1 MAHTTEVVSADVQVT
16 GILDMRTNRITGLDL
31 DIDSYPALPE
41 DGASKKYVD
50 FKKNEIQQNLPVLV
64 NNGTF

>member
-1 MAHTTEVVSADVQVT
+1 MAHTTETVSADVQVT

-31 DIDSYPALPE
+31 DLDFYPQLPE

-50 FKKNEIQQNLPVLV
+50 FKKNEIIEALPVLV

>member
-1 MAHTTEVVSADVQVT
+1 MAHTTETVSADVQVT
-16 GILDMRTNRITGLDL
+16 GILDMRTNRISGLDL
-31 DIDSYPALPE
+31 DIDAYPALPE

-50 FKKNEIQQNLPVLV
+50 FKKNEIISQLPELV

>member
-1 MAHTTEVVSADVQVT
+1 MAHTTEIVSADVQVT
-16 GILDMRTNRITGLDL
+16 GILDMRTNRVTGLDL
-31 DIDSYPALPE
+31 DLDFYPSLPE

-50 FKKNEIQQNLPVLV
+50 FKKNEIVEALPVLV

>member
-1 MAHTTEVVSADVQVT
+1 MAHTTETVSANVQVT

-31 DIDSYPALPE
+31 DLNAYPALPE

-50 FKKNEIQQNLPVLV
+50 FRKNEIIASLPALA

>member
-1 MAHTTEVVSADVQVT
+1 MALTTETVSADVQVT
-16 GILDMRTNRITGLDL
+16 GVLDMRTNRVTGLDL
-31 DIDSYPALPE
+31 DLNAYPALPE

-50 FKKNEIQQNLPVLV
+50 FKKNEIVEALPVLV

>member
-1 MAHTTEVVSADVQVT
+1 MAHTTEIVSANVQVT
-16 GILDMRTNRITGLDL
+16 GLLDMRTNRITGLDL
-31 DIDSYPALPE
+31 DLDFYPALPE

-50 FKKNEIQQNLPVLV
+50 FKKNEIVEALPVLV

>member
-1 MAHTTEVVSADVQVT
+1 
-16 GILDMRTNRITGLDL
+16 MRTNRITGLDL

-50 FKKNEIQQNLPVLV
+50 FKKNEIQDNLPILV

>member
-1 MAHTTEVVSADVQVT
+1 MAHTTEIVSADVQVT
-16 GILDMRTNRITGLDL
+16 GVLDMRTNRITGLDL
-31 DIDSYPALPE
+31 DLDSYPALPE

-50 FKKNEIQQNLPVLV
+50 FKKNEIIAALPTLV

>member
-1 MAHTTEVVSADVQVT
+1 M
-16 GILDMRTNRITGLDL
+16 DMRTNRITGLDL
-31 DIDSYPALPE
+31 DLDFYPALPE

-50 FKKNEIQQNLPVLV
+50 FKKNEIVEALPALV